1 MNYTKITIATDSSE
15 NKELLI
21 ALLSDAGYEGFEETE
36 QQLLAYTAEEAYDEA
51 MLQGILSLVA
61 VSFSAEIV
69 TPRNWN
75 EMWETDIEPVVV
87 DGFCTIRTHFHTIE
101 VATPYDIVITPK
113 MSFGTGHH
121 ATTQLMMLG
130 MKDVDFANK
139 SVIDFGTGT
148 GVLAILAGM
157 LGATDITA
165 IDNDEWSVSNATENM
180 IRNNRE
186 RVAVARASLEDLP
199 KRQYHIILA
208 NINRHILLQYLPDM
222 YELLFDGGLLL
233 MSGLL
238 IADEQLVAD
247 AADAAGFSVKLVSER
262 NGWISIKV
270 VKP

>member
-1 MNYTKITIATDSSE
+1 MNHKKITIALANTE
-15 NKELLI
+15 MREILI
-21 ALLSDAGYEGFEETE
+21 AMLSEAGYEGFEENDNE
-36 QQLLAYTAEEAYDEA
+36 LLAYIGEELFEEEQLQQ
-51 MLQGILSLVA
+51 MLS
-61 VSFSAEIV
+61 SFEVGYTTEIV
-69 TPRNWN
+69 EPRNWN
-75 EMWETDIEPVVV
+75 EMWETDIQPVVV

-130 MKDVDFANK
+130 MKDIDFDNK
-139 SVIDFGTGT
+139 SVLDFGTGT

-186 RVAVARASLEDLP
+186 RIAVAKASLEDIP
-199 KRQYHIILA
+199 QREYHVILA
-208 NINRHILLQYLPDM
+208 NINRHILLQYMSDM
-222 YELLFDGGLLL
+222 YERLFDGGTLL

-238 IADEQLVAD
+238 TDDEQIVTE
-247 AADAAGFSVKLVSER
+247 AAKAAGFEIEHVSVR
-262 NGWISIKV
+262 NGWISIRV
-270 VKP
+270 VKQ

>member
-1 MNYTKITIATDSSE
+1 MNYIKITIATESSE
-15 NKELLI
+15 KKELLI
-21 ALLSDAGYEGFEETE
+21 ALLSDGGYEGFEENE
-36 QQLLAYTAEEAYDEA
+36 KELLAYIAENAYNEAELKD
-51 MLQGILSLVA
+51 MLLMVDASFATETVA
-61 VSFSAEIV
+61 
-69 TPRNWN
+69 PRNWN
-75 EMWETDIEPVVV
+75 EMWETDIQPVIV
-87 DGFCTIRTHFHTIE
+87 DGFCTIRTHFHKIE
-101 VATPYDIVITPK
+101 VETPYDIIITPK

-130 MKDVDFANK
+130 MKDIDFENK
-139 SVIDFGTGT
+139 SVLDFGTGT

-186 RVAVARASLEDLP
+186 RVAVARASLEDIP

-208 NINRHILLQYLPDM
+208 NINRHILLQYMTDM

-238 IADEQLVAD
+238 TDDEEIVTT
-247 AADAAGFSVKLVSER
+247 AAKAAGFAEQYITER
-262 NGWISIKV
+262 NGWISIRV
-270 VKP
+270 VKQ

>member
-1 MNYTKITIATDSSE
+1 MNYTKITIGTDSSE
-15 NKELLI
+15 NRELLI
-21 ALLSDAGYEGFEETE
+21 ALLSDAGYEGFEENDNE
-36 QQLLAYTAEEAYDEA
+36 LLAYIGSELFEEGQLQQ
-51 MLQGILSLVA
+51 MLSSLA
-61 VSFSAEIV
+61 VGYTTEIV
-69 TPRNWN
+69 EPRNWN
-75 EMWETDIEPVVV
+75 EMWETDIQPVIV

-130 MKDVDFANK
+130 MKDIDFDNK
-139 SVIDFGTGT
+139 SVLDFGTGT

-186 RVAVARASLEDLP
+186 RIAVAKASLEDIP
-199 KRQYHIILA
+199 QREYHIILA
-208 NINRHILLQYLPDM
+208 NINRHILLQYMGDM
-222 YELLFDGGLLL
+222 YERLFDGGILL

-238 IADEQLVAD
+238 TDDEQIVTE
-247 AADAAGFSVKLVSER
+247 AAKAAGFEIEQVSVR
-262 NGWISIKV
+262 NGWISIRV

>member
-15 NKELLI
+15 KNELLI
-21 ALLSDAGYEGFEETE
+21 ALLSDAGYEGFEENE
-36 QQLLAYTAEEAYDEA
+36 KELLAYIAESDYDQPQLQQ
-51 MLQGILSLVA
+51 MLLPIE
-61 VSFSAEIV
+61 VSYTTETV
-69 TPRNWN
+69 EPRNWN
-75 EMWETDIEPVVV
+75 EMWETDIQPVIV
-87 DGFCTIRTHFHTIE
+87 DSFCTIRTHFHTIE

-130 MKDVDFANK
+130 MKDIDFENK
-139 SVIDFGTGT
+139 SVLDFGTGT

-186 RVAVARASLEDLP
+186 RVAVAKASLEDIP
-199 KRQYHIILA
+199 QRQYHIILA
-208 NINRHILLQYLPDM
+208 NINRHILLQYMTDM
-222 YELLFDGGLLL
+222 FERLFNKGTLL

-238 IADEQLVAD
+238 IEDEEIVTT
-247 AADAAGFSVKLVSER
+247 AAKAAGFKIEQITER

-270 VKP
+270 IKL